1 MIATNEDLKFER
13 FLRRRKKLVWKD
25 ASGIEIS
32 LEKLTDQHLENILN
46 YMNKSK
52 IESTKIQPSSLNFY

>member
-25 ASGIEIS
+25 ASGTEVF

-52 IESTKIQPSSLNFY
+52 MESTKIQPSSLNFY

>member
-1 MIATNEDLKFER
+1 MIVTNEDLKFER

-25 ASGIEIS
+25 ASGIEIP

>member
-25 ASGIEIS
+25 ASGIAIP

-52 IESTKIQPSSLNFY
+52 TESTKIQPSSLNFY